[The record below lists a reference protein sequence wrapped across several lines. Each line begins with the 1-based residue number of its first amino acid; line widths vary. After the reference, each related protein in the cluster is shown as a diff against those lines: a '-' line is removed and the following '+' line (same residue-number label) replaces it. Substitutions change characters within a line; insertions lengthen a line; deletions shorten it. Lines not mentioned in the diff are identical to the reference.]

1 MLKEERAKELSR
13 VTAYFREVQFK
24 RTSGCLEKKS
34 WWNQD
39 LMMNFTFHM
48 LSDRW
53 VSCKIE
59 RFSQISKLKSGRL
72 LLIGFLRC
80 QYCFRY
86 QAYKYILLFC
96 VYYAVVAH
104 IFLRQNGH
112 DGEYSN
118 HSRIQS

>member
-1 MLKEERAKELSR
+1 MVKPRLDDEALYVPYALGQMGS
-13 VTAYFREVQFK
+13 
-24 RTSGCLEKKS
+24 
-34 WWNQD
+34 
-39 LMMNFTFHM
+39 
-48 LSDRW
+48 
-53 VSCKIE
+53 VSI
-59 RFSQISKLKSGRL
+59 QLKSGRL

-80 QYCFRY
+80 QCCFRY

-96 VYYAVVAH
+96 VYYAAVAH